1 MKFIYTFILFSC
13 ATVVFGQTKTTTALD
28 EKYEGLSL
36 YFYKNTLRMLNQ
48 TDDKEFD
55 ELIKDIE
62 KMKFMMIDKAEAK
75 FGNEE
80 YSKLIAGY
88 KAESYEEM
96 MTSRFEGRKFDVY
109 LREKDGDIKGTVI
122 IANDSSSLFV
132 LDILGKI
139 ALDKAPALFKTLDSS
154 TDIGKKIK
162 DFTGQNDK
170 EEGKK
175 SDEKK
180 NDKQDN

>member
-1 MKFIYTFILFSC
+1 MKIIFALLLISYAGL
-13 ATVVFGQTKTTTALD
+13 AVGQTKTTTALD

-62 KMKFMMIDKAEAK
+62 KMKFLMIDKNESK
-75 FGNEE
+75 FSKED
-80 YSKLIAGY
+80 YSKLLAGY
-88 KAESYEEM
+88 KSESYEEM
-96 MTSRFEGRKFDVY
+96 MTSRFEGRSFDVY
-109 LREKDGDIKGTVI
+109 LREKDGDVKGTI
-122 IANDSSSLFV
+122 ILANDSTSLFV

-139 ALDKAPALFKTLDSS
+139 ALDKAPALFKTIDGS

-162 DFTGQNDK
+162 DFTGRNEKD
-170 EEGKK
+170 EKK
-175 SDEKK
+175 SDDK
-180 NDKQDN
+180 NDNNQDN